1 MQQWTVRDVMTNQV
15 LTVSAD
21 ARPDEVIA
29 MITAHDVS
37 ALAVVDDFD
46 AVIGVLTRTDVLKS
60 MSFGPERSRGRL
72 TRWRAPPPEI
82 GGHRPSA
89 RQMMPAPAVTVA
101 PDATTAQAGR
111 RMHRAGVKRL
121 LVTDHRRH
129 LLGIVAAADLLKVF
143 GRSDETLAADVRALL
158 APLAADAVRIGVSA
172 GVVTLAG
179 RVSDRT
185 TARLIEDLGHA
196 APGVA
201 EVVTD
206 LRVESRAA
214 SADLAST
221 GG

>member
-60 MSFGPERSRGRL
+60 MSFGPERPRGRL
-72 TRWRAPPPEI
+72 PRWRSAPPGI
-82 GGHRPSA
+82 GWHRTSA
-89 RQMMPAPAVTVA
+89 RQMMTAPAVTVA
-101 PDATTAQAGR
+101 PGATTALAGR

-143 GRSDETLAADVRALL
+143 GRSDEALAADVRALL
-158 APLAADAVRIGVSA
+158 APLAADAVRIGVST

-179 RVSDRT
+179 RVPDPT
-185 TARLIEDLGHA
+185 TARVIEGLAHA

-206 LRVESRAA
+206 LRVESSAA
-214 SADLAST
+214 SAELAST
-221 GG
+221 VG